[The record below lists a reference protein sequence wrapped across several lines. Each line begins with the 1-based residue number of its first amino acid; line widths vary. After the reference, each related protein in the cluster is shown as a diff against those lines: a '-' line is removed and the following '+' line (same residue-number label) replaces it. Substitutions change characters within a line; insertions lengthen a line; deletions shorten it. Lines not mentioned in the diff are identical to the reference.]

1 MRILFLSLI
10 LFFNFFESV
19 KVYAKDI
26 PIIVISAGKSP
37 QSLSVVGSDVSIL
50 NENTISSSG
59 ESFVGDILSEN
70 LMGMNYFQS
79 GGYGTVSGIQLRGQP
94 KRYST
99 VYLNGIKLSDPSTP
113 SNDYYFG
120 NLMNNSLETVEVL
133 KGSQSTLYGHGAIAG
148 AINLYTKKGKEGHHQ
163 AGAIN
168 AGSFGTRNMNLSY
181 DGKEDNFDYFFEAS
195 KFSSDGISARIDDD
209 EKDRYRNDNYVANI
223 GYQISDQIRTETY
236 INYTDTFLEY
246 DAVGLSS
253 TDDNSSDDQQTLFS
267 TKLILNNGNL
277 LNTIAYNK
285 TYFLRE
291 TVTGY
296 ESATPAKQMH
306 EGQRDALSLVGKYN
320 LDLDTKVVYGL
331 EYEMDKAE
339 IPSNYTT
346 QSGSSSYHSAIY
358 AKAGEEI
365 DSQYVDLQ
373 FRPLEKFYSTIGL
386 RRDHHS
392 IAGAYNTG
400 RATFSYKLNNNSKIR
415 SSFGTGL
422 RFPSLNEYY
431 FGASVVDLS
440 TLVPEESTSFDFGI
454 DKNIP
459 QHALSFSATV
469 FNVEY
474 ENYIGGWASNT
485 DNGNSY
491 VQKNTSATN
500 KSHGIE
506 LSSNWKPMKDL
517 NINFGY
523 TFTDSHDGS
532 TCSNSGDSCID
543 EMNVRIPKNA
553 FSSTIIKSF
562 NKDITGTV
570 QFKYVGERRDYGG
583 SDNGFAQV
591 ILEDYSLLN
600 LYADYK
606 LQNDYKLNFS
616 LKNLLDENYNEALNY
631 STPGRSM
638 NLKLRKQF

>member
-1 MRILFLSLI
+1 MKRLLLI
-10 LFFNFFESV
+10 LTLFFYLA
-19 KVYAKDI
+19 KVYAGDI

-37 QSLSVVGSDVSIL
+37 QSLSVVGSDVSII
-50 NENTISSSG
+50 NEDTISSSG

-120 NLMNNSLETVEVL
+120 NLMNNSLEAVEVL
-133 KGSQSTLYGHGAIAG
+133 KGSQSTLYGSGAIAG
-148 AINLYTKKGKEGHHQ
+148 TVNLYTKKGKEGHNHS
-163 AGAIN
+163 GSISE
-168 AGSFGTRNMNLSY
+168 GSFGTSNMNLSY
-181 DGKEDNFDYFFEAS
+181 DGKEDKYDYFFEVS
-195 KFSSDGISARIDDD
+195 NFSSDGISARVDDD

-223 GYQISDQIRTETY
+223 GYQINDQIRTETY

-246 DAVGLSS
+246 DSVGLSS

-267 TKLILNNGNL
+267 TKLIADTGNL
-277 LNTIAYNK
+277 LNTIAFNK

-291 TVTGY
+291 TVVGY
-296 ESATPAKQMH
+296 NSGTPTKDMY
-306 EGQRDALSLVGKYN
+306 EGQRNAISLTGQYN
-320 LDLDTKVVYGL
+320 FDLDKKVVYGL
-331 EYEMDKAE
+331 EYEVDEAE
-339 IPSNYTT
+339 APSNYGPT
-346 QSGSSSYHSAIY
+346 SYYGSKRQMRHE
-358 AKAGEEI
+358 EEI
-365 DSQYVDLQ
+365 ASQYIDLQ
-373 FRPLEKFYSTIGL
+373 FRPIEKLYATAGL
-386 RRDHHS
+386 RRDKHT

-400 RATFSYKLNNNSKIR
+400 RVTLAYKIDGNSKIR

-431 FGASVVDLS
+431 FGS
-440 TLVPEESTSFDFGI
+440 TVLDVESLVPEESTSFDFGI

-459 QHALSFSATV
+459 EHALSFSATI
-469 FNVEY
+469 FKIDY

-491 VQKNTSATN
+491 VQKNTDATN
-500 KSHGIE
+500 YSRGLE
-506 LSSNWKPMKDL
+506 LSSNWSPKEDL
-517 NINFGY
+517 VINFGY
-523 TFTDSHDGS
+523 TFTKSYDGS
-532 TCSNSGDSCID
+532 TCSNPADSCND
-543 EMNVRIPKNA
+543 EMNVRVPKNA
-553 FSSTIIKSF
+553 ISTSILKNF
-562 NKDITGTV
+562 NNNFTGTA
-570 QFKYVGERRDYGG
+570 QYKYIGERRDYGG
-583 SDNGFAQV
+583 SDNGFKQV

-616 LKNLLDENYNEALNY
+616 LKNLFDEKYNEALNY
-631 STPGRSM
+631 STLGRSL
-638 NLKLRKQF
+638 NIKLAKKF